1 MPHQDPV
8 QNQLHEGSK
17 PHANWA
23 QYQERQLCME
33 AIVQRHEEE
42 MLRLEMCSQQGEPA
56 PIN

>member
-1 MPHQDPV
+1 MLYQDPA

-42 MLRLEMCSQQGEPA
+42 MLRLEMCSQQGDQ
-56 PIN
+56 